1 MAIFEDIKTV
11 FDKDPAARSYLEVLT
26 CYPGLHA
33 LWYHRIASFLWRW
46 RLKLLARLVSHAGR
60 FITGIE
66 IHPAA
71 KIGRRFFIDHGM
83 GVVIGETSEIGDDVL
98 LYQDVPG
105 VAFSALG
112 LELPRPSTP
121 AGSYV
126 PYVRSG
132 NLLFVSGQIPF
143 RADGSVVAGRV
154 GVDVT
159 IDGGQAAAR
168 TAGLSLIAVARSALP
183 TLDDVTR
190 VVRIGGFV
198 NAEPTFTDHPKV
210 INGCSD
216 LMLEVWGDPGRHS
229 RAAVGVGSLPLG
241 AVVEVDGVFEIR

>member
-1 MAIFEDIKTV
+1 MHMSKIED
-11 FDKDPAARSYLEVLT
+11 
-26 CYPGLHA
+26 
-33 LWYHRIASFLWRW
+33 
-46 RLKLLARLVSHAGR
+46 RL
-60 FITGIE
+60 
-66 IHPAA
+66 
-71 KIGRRFFIDHGM
+71 
-83 GVVIGETSEIGDDVL
+83 
-98 LYQDVPG
+98 
-105 VAFSALG
+105 SALG
-112 LELPRPSTP
+112 LELPRLSTP

-143 RADGSVVAGRV
+143 RADGSVVTGRV

-159 IDGGQAAAR
+159 IDEGQAAAR

-198 NAEPTFTDHPKV
+198 NAGPSFTDHPKL

-216 LMLEVWGDPGRHS
+216 LMLEVWGDLGKHS

-241 AVVEVDGVFEIR
+241 AVVEVDGVFEVR

>member
-1 MAIFEDIKTV
+1 MGKIED
-11 FDKDPAARSYLEVLT
+11 
-26 CYPGLHA
+26 
-33 LWYHRIASFLWRW
+33 
-46 RLKLLARLVSHAGR
+46 RL
-60 FITGIE
+60 
-66 IHPAA
+66 
-71 KIGRRFFIDHGM
+71 
-83 GVVIGETSEIGDDVL
+83 
-98 LYQDVPG
+98 
-105 VAFSALG
+105 SALG
-112 LELPRPSTP
+112 LELPRLSTP

-143 RADGSVVAGRV
+143 RADGSVVTGRV

-159 IDGGQAAAR
+159 IDEGQAAAR

-198 NAEPTFTDHPKV
+198 NAGPSFTDHPKL

-216 LMLEVWGDPGRHS
+216 LMLEVWGDLGKHS

-241 AVVEVDGVFEIR
+241 AVVEVDGVFEVR

>member
-1 MAIFEDIKTV
+1 MGKIE
-11 FDKDPAARSYLEVLT
+11 E
-26 CYPGLHA
+26 
-33 LWYHRIASFLWRW
+33 
-46 RLKLLARLVSHAGR
+46 RL
-60 FITGIE
+60 
-66 IHPAA
+66 
-71 KIGRRFFIDHGM
+71 
-83 GVVIGETSEIGDDVL
+83 
-98 LYQDVPG
+98 
-105 VAFSALG
+105 SALG

-143 RADGSVVAGRV
+143 RADGSVVTGRV
-154 GVDVT
+154 GVDAT
-159 IDGGQAAAR
+159 IDEGQAAAR

-183 TLDDVTR
+183 TLDEVTR

-198 NAEPTFTDHPKV
+198 NAELTFTDHPKV

-216 LMLEVWGDPGRHS
+216 LMLEIWGDSGKHS